1 MNDLLERMVARHREE
16 WAKRER
22 DLVAELE
29 LRRREIAHL
38 AELDVEALR
47 EQLAI

>member
-22 DLVAELE
+22 LLLAELE
-29 LRRREIAHL
+29 SRRRKIAEL
-38 AELDVEALR
+38 AEIDIAALR